1 MIDTVILCGNSGYD
15 VDISH
20 KADSKPMFRSLKERL
35 FAQEYL
41 KSIEDKIREIGESD
55 VPYFLVAGHFP
66 VWSISE
72 HGPTQ
77 CLLDKLRP
85 LLHKY
90 NVSACNI

>member
-15 VDISH
+15 VDIDD
-20 KADSKPMFRSLKERL
+20 KAHSKPTFQSLKEKL
-35 FAQEYL
+35 FALAYL
-41 KSIEDKIREIGESD
+41 KSLEEKIKEIGESD

-90 NVSACNI
+90 NVSACT